1 MRQTPTTAFNASAL
15 DPARSILVEA
25 CAGSG
30 KTWLLVSRIL
40 RLLLAGA
47 EPGEI
52 LAITFTRQ
60 AAQEM
65 ADRLHRWLRLLATGT
80 EESVRAFLLDRG
92 LEGQALEAA
101 LSRARGLY
109 ERVLIAQP
117 PLTISTFHSWFLQ
130 LLRSAPLEAAAMGNM
145 TLIERTSASAAV
157 KSFVRRCQPR
167 SKREAS

>member
-15 DPARSILVEA
+15 DPARSIVVEA

-65 ADRLHRWLRLLATGT
+65 
-80 EESVRAFLLDRG
+80 
-92 LEGQALEAA
+92 
-101 LSRARGLY
+101 
-109 ERVLIAQP
+109 IA
-117 PLTISTFHSWFLQ
+117 
-130 LLRSAPLEAAAMGNM
+130 GNM
-145 TLIERTSASAAV
+145 PDWDSAGGKRIRALADLLTLPSDWREPD
-157 KSFVRRCQPR
+157 FVALRDAYQLHDRKRRNPNATLYPGDAEAM
-167 SKREAS
+167 SKVPHALNFTPVYAGK